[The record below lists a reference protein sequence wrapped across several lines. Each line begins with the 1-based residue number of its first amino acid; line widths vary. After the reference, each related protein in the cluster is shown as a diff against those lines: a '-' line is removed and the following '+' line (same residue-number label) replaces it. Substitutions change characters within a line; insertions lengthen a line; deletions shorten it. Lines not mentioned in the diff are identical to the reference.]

1 MCANKVEDVN
11 LSSFNIITKINE
23 SKTLAKNVRCKYKY
37 KFDGKKCNS
46 NQNKNNDKYR
56 CECKI
61 PKEYHVC

>member
-23 SKTLAKNVRCKYKY
+23 SKTLAKNVPYKY